1 MMKKYDYLVVGSGL
15 YGAVF
20 AREAKKA
27 GKSVL
32 VIDKRPNIAG
42 NVYTEDITK
51 YAEPIS
57 WEAHFGESYF
67 ITITGDKTTGYKVAL
82 N

>member
-1 MMKKYDYLVVGSGL
+1 MQFRIITEYV
-15 YGAVF
+15 
-20 AREAKKA
+20 E
-27 GKSVL
+27 
-32 VIDKRPNIAG
+32 PNFE

>member
-1 MMKKYDYLVVGSGL
+1 MWNKEELNDLSEPFELSMQFRIITEYV
-15 YGAVF
+15 
-20 AREAKKA
+20 E
-27 GKSVL
+27 
-32 VIDKRPNIAG
+32 PNFE